1 MIKVYTTKEVA
12 DILDVK
18 PLTIRQYINNKQLR
32 AKTFGRTYVITEE
45 DLQSFINSLNYAFDV
60 E

>member
-12 DILDVK
+12 EILDVK

-32 AKTFGRTYVITEE
+32 AKTFGRTYVITEK
-45 DLQSFINSLNYAFDV
+45 DLQDFINNLRYAFDL